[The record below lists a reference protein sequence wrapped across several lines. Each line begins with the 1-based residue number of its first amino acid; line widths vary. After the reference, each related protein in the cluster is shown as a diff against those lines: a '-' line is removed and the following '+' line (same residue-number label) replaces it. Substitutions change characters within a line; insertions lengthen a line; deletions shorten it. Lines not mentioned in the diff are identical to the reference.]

1 MAARSSH
8 DLTRRY
14 AKVDGHRIEYQW
26 IGENPEGVPMVFLHE
41 GLGSIELWRDFPP
54 AVVAATG
61 SAGLVYSRYG
71 NGWSDPLSEPRR
83 PDYMHV
89 EALEVLPALIDRL
102 VGSPPL
108 LVGHS
113 DGASIAVIYAGSGYP
128 VEGLVLLA
136 PHVFVEDCSVA
147 AIEAIRGDFL
157 ATDLAEKMAKYHRD
171 PAATFWGWN
180 DIWLSPQF
188 RDWNIEAFLTTVSCP
203 LVLVQG
209 EEDDYGTS
217 AQLDAIETG
226 AAGPVERVMVAEARH
241 SPHLSHMDPVVSA
254 IAGFVAG
261 L

>member
-14 AKVDGHRIEYQW
+14 GKVDGHRIEYQW

-41 GLGSIELWRDFPP
+41 GLGSIELWRDFPA

-180 DIWLSPQF
+180 DIWLS
-188 RDWNIEAFLTTVSCP
+188 
-203 LVLVQG
+203 
-209 EEDDYGTS
+209 
-217 AQLDAIETG
+217 
-226 AAGPVERVMVAEARH
+226 
-241 SPHLSHMDPVVSA
+241 
-254 IAGFVAG
+254 
-261 L
+261 